1 MDIFLNA
8 LLLIGC
14 FVVLIKGADFMV
26 DSASFI
32 AKALKV
38 PAVVIGLTIVAFGT
52 SAPEAGVSIASSLSG
67 QNSLSISNVVGSN
80 CFNLLVVVGLCA
92 AIRSM
97 NIDKDIKKRDYPICI
112 GFSALLCLFVF
123 DKTIS
128 RVEGLIFFALIVG
141 YCVLLIAVTM
151 NGNNIKDSVTSE
163 SADDKDDK
171 ETGKVKPGK
180 IIFHLLVVV
189 ASITAIYF
197 SSKGIVYS
205 CSFFAKLLG
214 ISDTI
219 IGLTIVALG
228 TSLPELVTSIV
239 ASRKGENGIALG
251 NVVGSNIFN
260 ITFVLGIAAA
270 ISPLSINSENII
282 DAFICLALTA
292 VCALFIFTGKK
303 VKRGEGV
310 AMLLMY
316 AAYMVFVFMREFGAL
331 PF

>member
-1 MDIFLNA
+1 MQILLNA

-14 FVVLIKGADFMV
+14 FVVLIKGADFLV

-32 AKALKV
+32 AKAAKI
-38 PAVVIGLTIVAFGT
+38 PSVVIGLTIVAFGT

-80 CFNLLVVVGLCA
+80 IFNLLVVVGLCA

-97 NIDKDIKKRDYPICI
+97 NIDKDIKRRDYPICLAI
-112 GFSALLCLFVF
+112 SVLLCIFAF
-123 DKTIS
+123 NGEIS
-128 RVEGLIFFALIVG
+128 RIEGLIFFAIIIG
-141 YCVLLIAVTM
+141 YCVLLISHSM
-151 NGNNIKDSVTSE
+151 NAKTTDSGDTE
-163 SADDKDDK
+163 DTEDRKP
-171 ETGKVKPGK
+171 EKVKPWK
-180 IIFHLLVVV
+180 VVLNLFIVV
-189 ASITAIYF
+189 ASITAIFF

-205 CSFFAKLLG
+205 CTFFAQLLG

-270 ISPLSINSENII
+270 ISPLQINKHNVI
-282 DAFICLALTA
+282 DAFICLGITA
-292 VCALFIFTGKK
+292 VCALFVMRGEK
-303 VKRGEGV
+303 VKRHEGLI
-310 AMLLMY
+310 MLLIY
-316 AAYMVFVFMREFGAL
+316 AAYMVFAFLREFGVIVI
-331 PF
+331 